1 MPQVHSSS
9 GDAWPGASTRQ
20 GRRRDR
26 CRVAQMADSGIPG
39 SQTVS
44 ALRLWST
51 MRKSCMHTRHTRQAS
66 IGSMKSGTVERRG
79 ADSSSLEVKPSP
91 SGGEEARAGLRLV
104 ERLVEVALDVD
115 LLQLVDGP
123 RDALSHLRQLSAHR
137 GQRGERAVGGRRAR
151 LQGLVDL
158 VRAARK
164 LGRERVEALLRLL
177 AGLSVGRVELLQRA
191 RKLVRSVADL
201 LGRGLQLGLRG
212 RAALDARRGALDRSV
227 P

>member
-26 CRVAQMADSGIPG
+26 CRLAQVADSGMPG

-51 MRKSCMHTRHTRQAS
+51 MRKSYMRTRHTRQAS
-66 IGSMKSGTVERRG
+66 IGSMKSGTAEPRG
-79 ADSSSLEVKPSP
+79 SDSSSVEVKPSP
-91 SGGEEARAGLRLV
+91 SGGEEARARLRLV

-115 LLQLVDGP
+115 LLQPADGL
-123 RDALSHLRQLSAHR
+123 RDALGHLRQLSAHR
-137 GQRGERAVGGRRAR
+137 RERGQRAARRRRAR
-151 LQGLVDL
+151 LQCLVDL

-177 AGLSVGRVELLQRA
+177 AGLSVGRVELLERA
-191 RKLVRSVADL
+191 RELVRSVADL

-212 RAALDARRGALDRSV
+212 RAAL
-227 P
+227 